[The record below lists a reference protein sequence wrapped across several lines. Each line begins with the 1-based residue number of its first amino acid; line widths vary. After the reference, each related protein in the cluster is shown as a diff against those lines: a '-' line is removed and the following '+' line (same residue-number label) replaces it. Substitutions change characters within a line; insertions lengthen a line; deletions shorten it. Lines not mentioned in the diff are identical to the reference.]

1 MNKWVV
7 SVISMRCK
15 CNAIYNTFSL
25 LASRDTIFA
34 QIIKRLNSDYCTESV
49 FFSSLEISPI
59 LYWMVAELLAGYL
72 IVTPT

>member
-1 MNKWVV
+1 MQFTIL
-7 SVISMRCK
+7 SVYLQAEIQ
-15 CNAIYNTFSL
+15 Y
-25 LASRDTIFA
+25 FA